1 MIPGLSRIDTGYAF
15 SNTLPLQQ
23 NVEESSNFSDKVS
36 VSDEALAA
44 SRANKTSF
52 SPENRWTS
60 LRDAAHSGNE
70 SDADNIVSQM
80 AYASDGVLVSLKD
93 WPTLRHSNTGQIVTK
108 EDMNYFNSEM
118 GSVRQGRI
126 QLYESEKEKG
136 TPAADIMD
144 KMLAYMDSL
153 PMKYQ
158 ILAGVKLGK
167 F

>member
-1 MIPGLSRIDTGYAF
+1 MIQGLSRIDAAYTF
-15 SNTLPLQQ
+15 SHPLPQQ
-23 NVEESSNFSDKVS
+23 QTVEASSNFSDKVS
-36 VSDEALAA
+36 ISAEALAT
-44 SRANKTSF
+44 SEANKSSF
-52 SPENRWTS
+52 SPENKWVS
-60 LRDAAHSGNE
+60 LRDAAHAGSE
-70 SDADNIVSQM
+70 SDADNIVSQI

-93 WPTLRHSNTGQIVTK
+93 WPTLRHSNTGQVVTK

-118 GSVRQGRI
+118 ESVRRGRI

-153 PMKYQ
+153 PLKYQ
-158 ILAGVKLGK
+158 ILAGVKVGK